1 MSRRNLIMQK
11 DTVATRKGI
20 LPPTYFFAFLVL
32 AIGLHLA
39 YPVLQIIH
47 WPHNLIGLVPLSIG
61 AWITIWADR
70 MFKRRGTTVKPH
82 LDPSELITTGPYRFS
97 RHPMYL
103 GMVLISTGIV
113 IIFGSITPFLTPVV
127 LTIVFQVEFIPLEEK
142 TMERLFGQQY
152 CSYRQQVRPW
162 L

>member
-1 MSRRNLIMQK
+1 MQK
-11 DTVATRKGI
+11 DTVTTRKGI
-20 LPPTYFFAFLVL
+20 LPPTYFFALL
-32 AIGLHLA
+32 LIAIGFHLA
-39 YPVLQIIH
+39 YPALRIIH
-47 WPHNLIGLVPLSIG
+47 WPYNLIGLVPLSIG